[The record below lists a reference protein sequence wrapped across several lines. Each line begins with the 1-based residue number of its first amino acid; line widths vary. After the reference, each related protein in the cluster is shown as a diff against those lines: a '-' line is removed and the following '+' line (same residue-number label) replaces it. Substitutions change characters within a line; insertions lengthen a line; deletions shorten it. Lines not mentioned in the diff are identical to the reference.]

1 MSNLYRIRPLEKK
14 SMEYFVDV
22 YEQLDDGTIRGF
34 EVTETWR
41 WGQAFRELDDPV
53 YTCEQDRVHCRPE
66 IGWGSELDDLCAVW
80 VNFSEGFTEE
90 EKAKIEAILRWE
102 SEDEDGRC
110 GTGWLYDGDHNWQI
124 EDDHVAVLGPVQVDL
139 VDEATGEVIEENIA
153 LTELE
158 SGTDSTSWPFPT
170 DKEDND

>member
-53 YTCEQDRVHCRPE
+53 CTCEQDRVHCRPE

-102 SEDEDGRC
+102 EEDEDGRC